1 MTWIIDDLA
10 QTSLRVCPSFYSDLI
25 LVYAPDGVLAQS
37 VLCEASSE
45 VGSFQPVHHIARS
58 QNSPRV
64 FAFCP
69 ETGLIWFGPPVVTGV
84 LMSFG
89 TSCQLF
95 DRQVQV
101 ESPMRLASPKKDRA
115 LSPEELLLAEK
126 DWGIEAGSCIP
137 TNVQLDLWSTI
148 DLMG

>member
-1 MTWIIDDLA
+1 M
-10 QTSLRVCPSFYSDLI
+10 
-25 LVYAPDGVLAQS
+25 QS

-64 FAFCP
+64 FAFYP
-69 ETGLIWFGPPVVTGV
+69 ETGLVWFGPPVVV

-126 DWGIEAGSCIP
+126 DWRIEGYSCIP
-137 TNVQLDLWSTI
+137 RNV
-148 DLMG
+148 